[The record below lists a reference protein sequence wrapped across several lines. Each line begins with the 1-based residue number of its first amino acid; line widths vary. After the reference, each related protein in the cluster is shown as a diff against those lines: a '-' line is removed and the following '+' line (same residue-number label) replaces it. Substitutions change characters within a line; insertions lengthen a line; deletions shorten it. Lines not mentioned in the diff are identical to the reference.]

1 MSMCLTI
8 TMGFVGSALVRPLKK
23 AFDTPDSFF
32 FSVVVHEI
40 LLLFIEFSIEV
51 SFM

>member
-1 MSMCLTI
+1 MSMCLI
-8 TMGFVGSALVRPLKK
+8 TVGFVGLALVRPLKN

-32 FSVVVHEI
+32 LSVVVHEL